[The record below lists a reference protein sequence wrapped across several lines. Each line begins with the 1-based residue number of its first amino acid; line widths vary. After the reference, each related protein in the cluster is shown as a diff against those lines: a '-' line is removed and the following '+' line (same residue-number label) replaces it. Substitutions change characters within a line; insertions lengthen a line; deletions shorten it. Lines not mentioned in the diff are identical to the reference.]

1 MSTGKRLLAVV
12 LALLLLLFGVR
23 GVALSLVG
31 ESAQA
36 VVTGT
41 KRVVDQTSDRM
52 DHNYRISYRFQVDG
66 KSYTGSYQMRKVYN
80 ITRLPGKGDTL
91 RVRYLAAFP
100 QWNAS
105 SRESPLGGLLI
116 GGVRLPILGAAFKP
130 RRRQPTVG
138 GRGAAPA

>member
-12 LALLLLLFGVR
+12 LALLLLLFAVR
-23 GVALSLVG
+23 GVVLSLVG

-116 GGVRLPILGAAFKP
+116 GGVGLLILGAAFKP

-138 GRGAAPA
+138 GTGAAPA